1 MVTFSVPGV
10 PVPQGSKQAFS
21 NGGKTWLVE
30 ANKAVYPWR
39 EKVAHSAQIAMDLH
53 QLAPF
58 DGAVSL
64 EIDFIMPKP
73 KTVTR
78 QLPTAKPDLDKMIR
92 AINDAITGICF
103 VDDARVVRITAGKYY
118 ARFGE
123 PGAIITV
130 TELDNDLITPSAAS
144 KYYEQFLG
152 Q

>member
-1 MVTFSVPGV
+1 MVTFAVPGI
-10 PVPQGSKQAFS
+10 PIRQGSKQAFT
-21 NGGKTWLVE
+21 NGSKTWLVE

-53 QLAPF
+53 KLAAF
-58 DGAVSL
+58 DGAVGL
-64 EIDFIMPKP
+64 EIEFIMPKP

-78 QLPTAKPDLDKMIR
+78 QLPTAKPDLDKLIR

-103 VDDARVVRITAGKYY
+103 TDDARVVRITAGKYY

-130 TELDNDLITPSAAS
+130 TELDNDLVTPSAATRFH
-144 KYYEQFLG
+144 EQYLG